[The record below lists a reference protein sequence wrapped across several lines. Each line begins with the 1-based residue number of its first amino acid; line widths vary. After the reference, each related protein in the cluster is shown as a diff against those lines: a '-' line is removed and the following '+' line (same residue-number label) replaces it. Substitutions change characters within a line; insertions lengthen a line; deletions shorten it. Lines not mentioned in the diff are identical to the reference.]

1 MASFKVG
8 DPSVE
13 QVPVVMAARKRGL
26 GKSGASLN
34 GRMDGGEDAKQ
45 RRQHGDRLV
54 IGLCLCFP
62 TLHACLVDKVG
73 FKVGMSNL
81 MPGPI

>member
-1 MASFKVG
+1 MVAQTEMVG
-8 DPSVE
+8 T
-13 QVPVVMAARKRGL
+13 VVMAARKRGP

-73 FKVGMSNL
+73 FKVGMSFNNL
-81 MPGPI
+81 NKSMLQI